1 MKRFIIG
8 AVLAAAFGGNVAIG
22 DTSAVRKDG
31 TIRIML
37 LGDSITHGSHSSTG
51 NGYRAPLWNALT
63 NLGYR
68 VDFVGTQ
75 TDSYGR
81 FDPTLGDPD
90 HEGISGIT
98 IAGTLRRIDGVFDKC
113 GEVDCVLMLLGTNES
128 LLGERVF
135 RNEATNSLVR
145 LLDRIHARSPS
156 AEVVVATLMPRW
168 TEPKVGNV
176 SANWKYTAITNV
188 FNPAVPGIVAGQCAK
203 GQHAHMLDMHAAI
216 GFDQLDDE
224 VHPNDSGYAS
234 MAKFWLGAV
243 TNIFPRPSLNVSD
256 DLPTSVVMWVCPDE
270 PFAAGIGKPRYYR
283 KSFETKEGLV
293 KATARWWVDDTGSVF
308 VDGKKLSYS
317 AMMVDKVADLT
328 TLLKKPGSHVMA
340 IEGTNLA
347 AAGGVCVSIDLEYAD
362 GRHDSVYTD
371 GSWKCATERGALG
384 ITRPTNWTSINFDD
398 SGWAA
403 VKVYGDLFTAP
414 WTSVADMTQMEL
426 YGERRRRAE
435 VEAAREARVEKA
447 LAAMERETKP
457 VCKVVYENGKSYF
470 DIGGKRFE
478 TTYYN
483 CNENWNG
490 GNRGLRRQVAA
501 FRDAG
506 MHVYGLGVLTPNVWR
521 ADGTIDY
528 AAAERKM
535 RDVLSIDPEARFQF
549 CITTSFPPKWW
560 MDAHPDEL
568 VAYANAEVNP
578 TEWDHIKNCRAPSF
592 ASKVWRRDMCDYI
605 TRLVKYLES
614 TPYAKRIFAY
624 RPDFGVYHEWHYYG
638 MAECMPDVGK
648 AMAAAFGKPIPSKEE
663 RLRTS
668 AGVMRDP
675 VKDRAAL
682 DFVCCM
688 AEQVRDCL
696 LEFDSAI
703 KKACDG
709 RALVGNYYG
718 YFFGMPFR
726 AEGWHIETDT
736 VLDSP
741 YVDFLCSPYDYAKPS
756 RGAGNL
762 QYARCL
768 LEGCRRRG
776 KLAVLEADTRTTL
789 HKAVGDNLHAKTRP
803 DDIALLA
810 RDFAGTLCW
819 GCGFWYYDFG
829 YGWYDAPEFTELF
842 KKIYP
847 IRREIKDCRS
857 VAEVLVVGDFESVLY
872 TNADSPMFCHERTSG
887 LVYQLGH
894 AGVPFD
900 SASVADVASGKLK
913 DYKLYIFC
921 NLHHK
926 TPEKE
931 RIVKNLRAKGKTVL
945 LPENPLSTAELRTL
959 FAKEGI
965 HVWNDDADSAIYASA
980 SCVALHCA
988 TGGEKTIRLPRRA
1001 KVTMLYP
1008 ERREVS
1014 ADTDRIVF
1022 TPQVDGM
1029 STTIFRYQ

>member
-1 MKRFIIG
+1 MK
-8 AVLAAAFGGNVAIG
+8 
-22 DTSAVRKDG
+22 S
-31 TIRIML
+31 
-37 LGDSITHGSHSSTG
+37 
-51 NGYRAPLWNALT
+51 ALT
-63 NLGYR
+63 CMRMWWGWALPVAKILLSFGCC
-68 VDFVGTQ
+68 
-75 TDSYGR
+75 
-81 FDPTLGDPD
+81 
-90 HEGISGIT
+90 EGIAEDGSARRLAPPCGSPHQCT
-98 IAGTLRRIDGVFDKC
+98 ALTLA
-113 GEVDCVLMLLGTNES
+113 ES
-128 LLGERVF
+128 
-135 RNEATNSLVR
+135 A
-145 LLDRIHARSPS
+145 
-156 AEVVVATLMPRW
+156 
-168 TEPKVGNV
+168 
-176 SANWKYTAITNV
+176 
-188 FNPAVPGIVAGQCAK
+188 
-203 GQHAHMLDMHAAI
+203 
-216 GFDQLDDE
+216 
-224 VHPNDSGYAS
+224 
-234 MAKFWLGAV
+234 
-243 TNIFPRPSLNVSD
+243 D
-256 DLPTSVVMWVCPDE
+256 DLPMSVVMWVCPDE
-270 PFAAGIGKPRYYR
+270 PFAAGIGKTRHYR

-308 VDGKKLSYS
+308 VDGAKMPQS
-317 AMMVDKVADLT
+317 AMTVNQPVDLT
-328 TLLKKPGSHVMA
+328 AFLKKSGRHV
-340 IEGTNLA
+340 ISVEGTNLA
-347 AAGGVCVSIDLEYAD
+347 AAGGVCVSIDIEYAD
-362 GRHDSVYTD
+362 GRHESVYTD
-371 GSWKCATERGALG
+371 GSWECKK
-384 ITRPTNWTSINFDD
+384 DD

-426 YGERRRRAE
+426 HDESIRRAE
-435 VEAAREARVEKA
+435 VEAAREARASKTLVV
-447 LAAMERETKP
+447 MERETKP

-478 TTYYN
+478 TVYYN
-483 CNENWNG
+483 VNENWNG

-521 ADGTIDY
+521 ADGSIDF
-528 AAAERKM
+528 ADAERQM

-578 TEWDHIKNCRAPSF
+578 AEYDHIKNCRAPSF

-605 TRLVKYLES
+605 SQLVRHLES

-648 AMAAAFGKPIPSKEE
+648 AMAAAYGKTIPTKEE

-682 DFVCCM
+682 DFARFM
-688 AEQVRDCL
+688 GREVRDTL
-696 LEFDSAI
+696 LAFD
-703 KKACDG
+703 KAVKDACGG

-726 AEGWHIETDT
+726 AEGWHLETDA

-741 YVDFLCSPYDYAKPS
+741 YVDFLCSPYDYAPPS
-756 RGAGNL
+756 RGAGNM
-762 QYARCL
+762 QSARCL
-768 LEGCRRRG
+768 LESYRRRG

-789 HKAVGDNLHAKTRP
+789 HKNVGDFLYAKTRS

-829 YGWYDAPEFTELF
+829 YGWYDAPEFAELF

-847 IRREIKDCRS
+847 IRREVTDCRS
-857 VAEVLVVGDFESVLY
+857 VAEVLVVGDFESVMY

-887 LVYQLGH
+887 LVYALGH
-894 AGVPFD
+894 TGVPFD
-900 SASVADVASGKLK
+900 TASVADVASGRLK
-913 DYKLYIFC
+913 DYRMYFFC

-931 RIVKNLRAKGKTVL
+931 QIVKDLRAKGKTVL
-945 LPENPLSTAELRTL
+945 LPENPMTSAELREL

-965 HVWNDDADSAIYASA
+965 HIWNDDADSAIYASA

-988 TGGEKTIRLPRRA
+988 TGGEKVIRLPRRA

-1008 ERREVS
+1008 ERREIA
-1014 ADTDRIVF
+1014 ADTDRVVF
-1022 TPQVDGM
+1022 TPPCDGM
-1029 STTIFRYQ
+1029 STTIFRYQQ